1 MSIELNLAGLKKG
14 GGAWT
19 TNVEFF
25 TTGDLAGYVTG
36 EITVFCGADTP
47 MYGAEFLFRVHDP
60 ANGKS
65 NTMVSFS
72 ETPTADQKPEVDEAM
87 EFLTTQLVWYSNT
100 AELQSAIGLE
110 IPTDKYLSI
119 AADDEKPECIL
130 WINGGDGY
138 TLGAGNWKIADALE
152 HYDTPEAI
160 AERYDSWY
168 RTWCD

>member
-1 MSIELNLAGLKKG
+1 MSIELRLAGLKKG

-19 TNVEFF
+19 NNVEFY
-25 TTGDLAGYVTG
+25 TTGDLAGYIEG
-36 EITVFCGADTP
+36 EITVFCGGDIP
-47 MYGAEFLFRVHDP
+47 MYSAEFLFRVYDP
-60 ANGKS
+60 DNGKP
-65 NTMVSFS
+65 NTMVRFT
-72 ETPTADQKPEVDEAM
+72 ENPTAEQKPEVDKAFET
-87 EFLTTQLVWYSNT
+87 LTAQLVWYTNT
-100 AELQSAIGLE
+100 ADLQSAIGLE
-110 IPTDKYLSI
+110 IPDDKYLHI

-138 TLGAGNWKIADALE
+138 TLGADNWKIAEALK